1 MRSSITL
8 HGHRYSA
15 IAGEARGG
23 TVASSRERLISVSAL
38 TGSGVRAY
46 GRRSKRNNMHYQ
58 QNRASVRAGLAT
70 QHTPYRR
77 DTSKLDREGSHC
89 YTYVIIVIV
98 IWACELYGSSGCGHS
113 CHDEASPPRRS
124 SHREQPR
131 AMRLLVTSP
140 VALHQPAQ
148 RSGDGRQA
156 TAAGRPSRSV
166 PPRVLA
172 HLRRGLRCWKA
183 SSCRRW

>member
-89 YTYVIIVIV
+89 YVRHHRNRHLGMRIIRIIGVRSLMPRRGVTAPPLI
-98 IWACELYGSSGCGHS
+98 SSGAAARNAAPRHIS
-113 CHDEASPPRRS
+113 SRFASAGAAVRRRAP
-124 SHREQPR
+124 SH
-131 AMRLLVTSP
+131 
-140 VALHQPAQ
+140 
-148 RSGDGRQA
+148 GR
-156 TAAGRPSRSV
+156 
-166 PPRVLA
+166 
-172 HLRRGLRCWKA
+172 W
-183 SSCRRW
+183 